1 MPQNKLLTS
10 ASTESNINVFEL
22 SHTDYCTRLTFN
34 HTIIIIGIVNQKNK
48 GSMKPENEMNNVS
61 KLATFGNNA
70 SSGLDRTFA
79 VLDLI
84 ARQPCRVIDITRF
97 LNLPWATVHRTIK
110 KLESAQFI
118 IRDKKTNRYEVGA
131 RLWYIGSSYLVNN
144 KALAYSLQFL
154 ANSNGIEGADVQIV
168 ERIGD
173 YSVVIHAERK
183 QDQIIDKTQ
192 YGYHIPLHAGSK
204 GLVLLAFSQ
213 PEFIDAYLDKPLEQ
227 LTSTTISSAT
237 KLREVLNQVR
247 QDKYSHT
254 FGDVQPHTGSMAA
267 PFFNENNELEGCV
280 CFIFLKSITD
290 SKSKIESLKQT
301 LMLMSHSVSTDLG
314 WRPGKSYIG

>member
-1 MPQNKLLTS
+1 
-10 ASTESNINVFEL
+10 
-22 SHTDYCTRLTFN
+22 
-34 HTIIIIGIVNQKNK
+34 
-48 GSMKPENEMNNVS
+48 MKAKEQIKNVS
-61 KLATFGNNA
+61 KLATFGDNA
-70 SSGLDRTFA
+70 TSGLDRTFA

-144 KALAYSLQFL
+144 KALGYSLQFL
-154 ANSNGIEGADVQIV
+154 ANSSEIEGADVQIV

-173 YSVVIHAERK
+173 YSVVIHAEKK

-192 YGYHIPLHAGSK
+192 YGYHIPLNAGSK
-204 GLVLLAFSQ
+204 GLILLAFSQ
-213 PEFIDAYLDKPLEQ
+213 PEFIEEYLAKPLEQ
-227 LTSTTISSAT
+227 LTPTTISNV
-237 KLREVLNQVR
+237 KRLREVLEQVR
-247 QDKYSHT
+247 QDKYSQT

-267 PFFNENNELEGCV
+267 PFFNEHNELEGCV
-280 CFIFLKSITD
+280 CFIYLKSIAD
-290 SKSKIESLKQT
+290 NKSKIEGLKQT

-314 WRPGKSYIG
+314 WRPGKNYIG